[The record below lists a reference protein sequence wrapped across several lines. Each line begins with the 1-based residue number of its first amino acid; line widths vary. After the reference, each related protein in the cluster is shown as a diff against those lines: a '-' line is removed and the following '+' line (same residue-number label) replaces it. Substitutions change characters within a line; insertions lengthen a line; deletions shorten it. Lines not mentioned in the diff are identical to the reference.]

1 MKFIYQLKL
10 VILLILMNGCSL
22 LPIPLSQSEIEDQA
36 RLDNEAVTFGQEE
49 VIAPIS
55 LYEAIARALK
65 YNLDFHLELQEKI
78 LARRELELSRYE
90 MLPTFVS
97 NLGYGDRSNFSGA
110 NSRSLLTGAES
121 LGVSTSSERR
131 VYTADLKL
139 SWNILDFGVSYMRA
153 RQAADSVLIAE
164 ESKRKVI
171 NRIVED
177 VRSAYWR
184 AVSSDRLIAQ
194 LEELMARVKAAIIE
208 SKEVE
213 ARKLDRPLTALT
225 YQRELIGIKRE
236 LEKLQRNLSLAKIQL
251 AALMNLRP
259 GDAYE
264 LVIPDRTNAVHN
276 ISFSPQMMEQMALE
290 NRSEI
295 RELIYKKRINAKEAK
310 VAVLNLLP
318 GLNLDFSGNQSS
330 NSFLF
335 NNNWLSYGARVS
347 WNLLNVLKLPATR
360 RNIQAKDKVLDA
372 ERLAMSMAIL
382 TQVHVGIAQHEHAKR
397 EYRTAADYLFTQKKI
412 LDQIISSRKA
422 DSVNEQSV
430 IREKMNTLVA
440 EVKYDIAFADIENTY
455 AGLLGSVGIDPVPY
469 DVDEDS
475 IESLSESLETHF
487 EALGS
492 QDLDVS
498 MKIDLS
504 EQRVRN
510 ILSIPL
516 AWPQDNAL
524 RLEFEA
530 FPYLNLYEAD
540 SE

>member
-1 MKFIYQLKL
+1 
-10 VILLILMNGCSL
+10 L
-22 LPIPLSQSEIEDQA
+22 LPIPLTQSEIKEQS

-49 VIAPIS
+49 VSGPIS

-90 MLPTFVS
+90 MLPTFVT

-110 NSRSLLTGAES
+110 NSRSLLTGEES

-153 RQAADSVLIAE
+153 RQAADSVMIAE
-164 ESKRKVI
+164 EEKRKVI
-171 NRIVED
+171 NRIVQD

-184 AVSSDRLIAQ
+184 AVSSDRLIDQ
-194 LEELMARVKAAIIE
+194 LEDLMTRVKAAIIE

-236 LEKLQRNLSLAKIQL
+236 LEKLQRNLSLGKIQL

-259 GDAYE
+259 GQSYE
-264 LVIPDRTNAVHN
+264 LVTPDRTNAMRE

-318 GLNLDFSGNQSS
+318 GLNLDFSGNHSS
-330 NSFLF
+330 NTFLF
-335 NNNWLSYGARVS
+335 NNNWLNYGARIS

-360 RNIQAKDKVLDA
+360 RNIKAKDKVLDA

-397 EYRTAADYLFTQKKI
+397 EYRTAADYFFTQKKI
-412 LDQIISSRKA
+412 LDQIISARKA

-430 IREKMNTLVA
+430 IREQMNTLVA

-469 DVDEDS
+469 DVEEDS
-475 IESLSESLETHF
+475 IETLSDSLETHF
-487 EALGS
+487 EALGN

-504 EQRVRN
+504 E
-510 ILSIPL
+510 
-516 AWPQDNAL
+516 
-524 RLEFEA
+524 
-530 FPYLNLYEAD
+530 
-540 SE
+540 

>member
-1 MKFIYQLKL
+1 M
-10 VILLILMNGCSL
+10 
-22 LPIPLSQSEIEDQA
+22 LPIPLTQSEIKEQS

-49 VIAPIS
+49 VSGPIS

-90 MLPTFVS
+90 MLPTFVT

-110 NSRSLLTGAES
+110 NSRSLLTGEES

-153 RQAADSVLIAE
+153 RQAADSVMIAE
-164 ESKRKVI
+164 EEKRKVI
-171 NRIVED
+171 NRIVQD

-184 AVSSDRLIAQ
+184 AVSSDRLIDQ
-194 LEELMARVKAAIIE
+194 LEDLMTRVKAAIIE

-236 LEKLQRNLSLAKIQL
+236 LEKLQRNLSLGKIQL

-259 GDAYE
+259 GQSYE
-264 LVIPDRTNAVHN
+264 LVIPDRTNAMRE

-318 GLNLDFSGNQSS
+318 GLNLDFSGNHSS
-330 NSFLF
+330 NTFLF
-335 NNNWLSYGARVS
+335 NNNWLNYGARIS

-360 RNIQAKDKVLDA
+360 RNIKAKDKVMDA

-397 EYRTAADYLFTQKKI
+397 EYRTAADYFFTQKKI
-412 LDQIISSRKA
+412 LDQIISARKA

-430 IREKMNTLVA
+430 IREQMNTLVA

-469 DVDEDS
+469 DVEEDS
-475 IESLSESLETHF
+475 IETLSDSLETHF
-487 EALGS
+487 EALGN

-504 EQRVRN
+504 E
-510 ILSIPL
+510 
-516 AWPQDNAL
+516 
-524 RLEFEA
+524 
-530 FPYLNLYEAD
+530 
-540 SE
+540 

>member
-1 MKFIYQLKL
+1 M
-10 VILLILMNGCSL
+10 
-22 LPIPLSQSEIEDQA
+22 LPIPLTQSEIKEQS

-49 VIAPIS
+49 VSGPIS

-90 MLPTFVS
+90 MLPTFVT

-110 NSRSLLTGAES
+110 NSRSLLTGEES

-153 RQAADSVLIAE
+153 RQAADSVMIAE
-164 ESKRKVI
+164 EEKRKVI
-171 NRIVED
+171 NRSVQD

-184 AVSSDRLIAQ
+184 AVSSDRLIDQ
-194 LEELMARVKAAIIE
+194 LEDLMTRVKAAIIE

-236 LEKLQRNLSLAKIQL
+236 LEKLQRNLSLGKIQL

-259 GDAYE
+259 GQSYE
-264 LVIPDRTNAVHN
+264 LVIPDRTNAMRE

-318 GLNLDFSGNQSS
+318 GLNLDFSGNHSS
-330 NSFLF
+330 NTFLF
-335 NNNWLSYGARVS
+335 NNNWLNYGARIS

-360 RNIQAKDKVLDA
+360 RNIKAKDKVMDA

-397 EYRTAADYLFTQKKI
+397 EYRTAADYFFTQKKI
-412 LDQIISSRKA
+412 LDQIISARKA

-430 IREKMNTLVA
+430 IREQMNTLVA

-469 DVDEDS
+469 DVEEDS
-475 IESLSESLETHF
+475 IETLSDSLETHF
-487 EALGS
+487 EALGN

-504 EQRVRN
+504 E
-510 ILSIPL
+510 
-516 AWPQDNAL
+516 
-524 RLEFEA
+524 
-530 FPYLNLYEAD
+530 
-540 SE
+540 

>member
-1 MKFIYQLKL
+1 MS
-10 VILLILMNGCSL
+10 GCSL
-22 LPIPLSQSEIEDQA
+22 LPIPLTQSEIKEQS

-49 VIAPIS
+49 VSGPIS

-90 MLPTFVS
+90 MLPTFVT

-110 NSRSLLTGAES
+110 NSRSLLTGEES

-153 RQAADSVLIAE
+153 RQAADSVMIAE
-164 ESKRKVI
+164 EEKRKVI
-171 NRIVED
+171 NRIVQD

-184 AVSSDRLIAQ
+184 AVSSDRLIDQ
-194 LEELMARVKAAIIE
+194 LEDLMTRVKAAIIE

-236 LEKLQRNLSLAKIQL
+236 LEKLQRNLSLGKIQL

-259 GDAYE
+259 GQSYE
-264 LVIPDRTNAVHN
+264 LVIPDRTNAMRE

-318 GLNLDFSGNQSS
+318 GLNLDFSGNHSS
-330 NSFLF
+330 NTFLF
-335 NNNWLSYGARVS
+335 NNNWLNYGARIS

-360 RNIQAKDKVLDA
+360 RNIKAKDKVMDA

-397 EYRTAADYLFTQKKI
+397 EYRTAADYFFTQKKI
-412 LDQIISSRKA
+412 LDQIISARKA

-430 IREKMNTLVA
+430 IREQMNTLVA

-469 DVDEDS
+469 DVEEDS
-475 IESLSESLETHF
+475 IETLSDSLETHF
-487 EALGS
+487 EALGN

-504 EQRVRN
+504 E
-510 ILSIPL
+510 
-516 AWPQDNAL
+516 
-524 RLEFEA
+524 
-530 FPYLNLYEAD
+530 
-540 SE
+540 

>member
-1 MKFIYQLKL
+1 KRITRKLKL
-10 VILLILMNGCSL
+10 MALLMMMSGCSL
-22 LPIPLSQSEIEDQA
+22 VPIPLSQSEIEDQA
-36 RLDNEAVTFGQEE
+36 RLDSEAVTSGQEA
-49 VIAPIS
+49 VTGPIS

-65 YNLDFHLELQEKI
+65 YNLDFHLELQAKA
-78 LARRELELSRYE
+78 LAVRELELSRYD

-110 NSRSLLTGAES
+110 NSRSLLTGQES

-164 ESKRKVI
+164 EAKRKVV
-171 NRIVED
+171 NRIVQD

-184 AVSSDRLIAQ
+184 AVSNDRLIVQ
-194 LEELMARVKAAIIE
+194 LEDLMNRVKTAIME

-213 ARKLDRPLTALT
+213 TRKLERPLTALT

-259 GDAYE
+259 GDPYE
-264 LVIPDRTNAVHN
+264 LEIPDRTNAVREVA
-276 ISFSPQMMEQMALE
+276 FSPQMMEQMALE

-295 RELIYKKRINAKEAK
+295 HELIYKKRINAKEAK

-318 GLNLDFSGNQSS
+318 GLNLDFSGNYNS

-335 NNNWLSYGARVS
+335 NNDWLNYGARIS
-347 WNLLNVLKLPATR
+347 WNLLNVLKLPATK
-360 RNIQAKDKVLDA
+360 RNIKAKEKVLDA
-372 ERLAMSMAIL
+372 ERLALSMAIL

-397 EYRTAADYLFTQKKI
+397 EYQTAADYFDTQRKI
-412 LDQIISSRKA
+412 LDQIESARKA
-422 DSVNEQSV
+422 DSVNEQSL
-430 IREKMNTLVA
+430 IREQMNTLVA
-440 EVKYDIAFADIENTY
+440 EVKYDVAFAEIENAY

-469 DVDEDS
+469 DVKNDS
-475 IESLSESLETHF
+475 LESLGESLKEHF
-487 EALGS
+487 ESLN
-492 QDLDVS
+492 
-498 MKIDLS
+498 KENIDISLRID
-504 EQRVRN
+504 EVR
-510 ILSIPL
+510 
-516 AWPQDNAL
+516 
-524 RLEFEA
+524 
-530 FPYLNLYEAD
+530 
-540 SE
+540 